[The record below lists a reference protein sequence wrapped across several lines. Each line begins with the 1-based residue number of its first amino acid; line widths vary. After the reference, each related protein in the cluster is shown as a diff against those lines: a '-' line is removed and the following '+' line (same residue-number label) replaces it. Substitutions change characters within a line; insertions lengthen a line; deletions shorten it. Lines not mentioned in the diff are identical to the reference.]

1 MKKVRIAVIGLG
13 HLGSIHARIYS
24 KLNNVEIA
32 GLCDTDKK
40 RVGLLAS
47 SLKKPWFTDYKELL
61 SVSPD
66 AVSIVTP
73 TYLHHKIGRFFLN
86 HGIHVLIE
94 KPITRTL
101 KEASELVRIAK
112 RKHMIMQVGHVERFN
127 SAIQAIERLRP
138 MPRFIEVHRLGPFT
152 PRVKDVGVVLDLMIH
167 DLDIVL
173 ELTKSRIKDIQA
185 IGMGIL
191 TKYEDIAN
199 ARIRFENGSV
209 CDLTASR
216 VTSDSMRKI
225 RIFQQ
230 DCYIS
235 LDYIKQ
241 EAVLSRK
248 IRNKIVTEKIN
259 IKKEKPLQK
268 ELSSFVNCVIY
279 RHRPIVSGV
288 EAYNALSV
296 AHRIIKKLKK

>member
-167 DLDIVL
+167 DIDIVL